1 MSSFA
6 QAHWHGVATAVG
18 IVVAAWLLARVSNRI
33 AAFTVA
39 RYERRQEQSDPT
51 QSAVLSLKRH
61 ETAISVVRTT
71 IRFAVFSI
79 AAVALI
85 GLVTGAG
92 HTVTFAWASIAA
104 LLVGFALQRFL
115 TDILSGIIMI
125 SEGWLVVGDSV
136 VIEPAKL
143 EGVVEEVSLR
153 AVRLRALNGEI
164 LRVHNSQITA
174 LRQRPRGVL
183 EVRIELFVH
192 DADAGRQLIADIAR
206 IVPAG
211 ATDFVRL
218 PAVDSVARLDD
229 DLHHLVVRASVVAG
243 RGWLAHELLPDL
255 LRERAPEGLIV
266 HGPVV
271 VEVDETAARRVAR
284 SMGRT
289 YADGRPPS

>member
-1 MSSFA
+1 VSSYRGVD
-6 QAHWHGVATAVG
+6 WHGVATTVAV
-18 IVVAAWLLARVSNRI
+18 VVAAWLLARLSNRL

-39 RYERRQEQSDPT
+39 RYERRQEETSPS

-61 ETAISVVRTT
+61 ETAVSVVRTT
-71 IRFAVFSI
+71 IRFAALSI
-79 AAVALI
+79 AVIAVL

-104 LLVGFALQRFL
+104 VLVGFALQRFL
-115 TDILSGIIMI
+115 TDILSGIFMI
-125 SEGWLVVGDSV
+125 SEGWLVVGESV

-153 AVRLRALNGEI
+153 AVRLRALNGEV
-164 LRVHNSQITA
+164 LRVHNSEITA

-183 EVRIELFVH
+183 EVRIELFVR
-192 DADAGRQLIADIAR
+192 DADAGRQLIEDIAR

-229 DLHHLVVRASVVAG
+229 DLHHIVVRASVVAG

-255 LRERAPEGLIV
+255 LRERAPDGLIV

-271 VEVDETAARRVAR
+271 VEIDEVAARRVAR
-284 SMGRT
+284 SMGRA
-289 YADGRPPS
+289 YADRGP